1 MGSPDFCLASSSLP
15 FTGSPDF
22 CLAASRF
29 SLQQQQMREAASPRE
44 PRAAWQRRG
53 VPGGA
58 GSLAGSRLRL
68 CLRPWPGDGDGER
81 NLVPGSRIW
90 PSPQP
95 QPRAG
100 CFKPSACRR
109 WPLWERMSP
118 AQSRCPASLQ
128 KLELQIHNS
137 SGTPWLFASCC
148 EQMEELQIKPSAA
161 REPIAFPT
169 QPRRQQQRQR
179 REKKN
184 KKKLKKKKRQKEREK
199 ESAISTGAE
208 LPSQHT
214 YVRGAGTLCWRRAL
228 PGDLDEGS
236 ALPPPRAAWRRE
248 AARVGGDIGTA
259 ARCHTRGEQAV
270 NADQSW
276 QRLHS
281 LRSQRGN

>member
-1 MGSPDFCLASSSLP
+1 
-15 FTGSPDF
+15 
-22 CLAASRF
+22 
-29 SLQQQQMREAASPRE
+29 
-44 PRAAWQRRG
+44 
-53 VPGGA
+53 
-58 GSLAGSRLRL
+58 
-68 CLRPWPGDGDGER
+68 
-81 NLVPGSRIW
+81 
-90 PSPQP
+90 
-95 QPRAG
+95 
-100 CFKPSACRR
+100 
-109 WPLWERMSP
+109 MSP

-179 REKKN
+179 R
-184 KKKLKKKKRQKEREK
+184 KKKIKKIKNWKAKKKKKAERERK

-214 YVRGAGTLCWRRAL
+214 YVRGAGTLCWQRAL
-228 PGDLDEGS
+228 PGDLAEGS
-236 ALPPPRAAWRRE
+236 ALPPPGAAWRRE

-270 NADQSW
+270 NADRSW